1 MIFRDYIK
9 ATVLSGILAK
19 SAEIKID
26 HSDPMGIIKEVLDE
40 NPTLLVYI
48 GGYSASG
55 HSLLGGYTI
64 KIKYKNLDIPNTR
77 IFYAK
82 NAEDVNKI
90 LHIAMEK
97 FMPDVA
103 IVSNK
108 SLDVAGIVSDFWSY
122 YEGFYSN
129 CMSYSSCVSSFKDN
143 KNHQSVFNFKYRIGR
158 VMLNMMENAVDREVE
173 RLRGIL
179 FCKGMPD
186 IVKAYVAH
194 NYLAATI
201 EYWYNENATSLEAS
215 HMQSAYGGLIDHKCV
230 CQGYAE
236 AYKRLL
242 DIEGIFC
249 DVICGK
255 IKGSLEY
262 HAWNIVRLDGENYH
276 VDVTWD
282 SESLGIVDFKYFCLS
297 DSSMKSKRYW
307 TRRMNLVCLSDRNI
321 AEAAR
326 ADIRKNK
333 ERYISLGIDKKYL
346 I

>member
-1 MIFRDYIK
+1 MISRGYAK
-9 ATVLSGILAK
+9 SAILAGLMAK

-26 HSDPMGIIKEVLDE
+26 YSDPMGIIKEVLDE

-64 KIKYKNLDIPNTR
+64 KIKYKNIDIPKIR

-82 NAEDVNKI
+82 NAEDVNDF

-97 FMPDVA
+97 YMPDIS
-103 IVSNK
+103 IVSDK
-108 SLDVAGIVSDFWSY
+108 SLDVVALVSDFWSY
-122 YEGFYSN
+122 YDGFYSN
-129 CMSYSSCVSSFKDN
+129 CMSYSSCTSSFKDN
-143 KNHQSVFNFKYRIGR
+143 KYHQSVFSFKYRIGR
-158 VMLNMMENAVDREVE
+158 VLLNIMESAVDREVE

-186 IVKAYVAH
+186 LVKAYVAH
-194 NYLAATI
+194 NYLASTI
-201 EYWYNENATSLEAS
+201 EYWYHEDATTLEAS

-242 DIEGIFC
+242 DTEGIFC

-255 IKGSLEY
+255 IKGSQEY

-282 SESLGIVDFKYFCLS
+282 SKSRGKFDFEYFCLS
-297 DSSMKSKRYW
+297 DNSIKSKRYW
-307 TRRMNLVCLSDRNI
+307 TRRMNLVCLSERDI

-326 ADIRKNK
+326 ADIRRNK
-333 ERYISLGIDKKYL
+333 TRYISYGIDKNYL
-346 I
+346 V